1 MTILSIKDWEIVIS
15 KETRAISQAGFGK
28 PLILVTDIDHDFK
41 SYEDLEGVSEDFDE
55 DSKAYKMANRILGQT
70 PKPNEIAIMG
80 VTADEGEEGGG
91 TALSTV
97 LVSNLNRL
105 DKEFYFLTC
114 DDHSED
120 VVKALA
126 EWTESQQKM
135 YGFST
140 DDLELAGAIEEKG
153 YERTFFVVHEDPES
167 YPCEGWIGRCAPED
181 PGSITW
187 NFKTVAG
194 VTTSGVDSSDVKDL
208 NGNTYIEQHGERHM
222 YDGRTAS
229 GEWIDVIRS
238 QDYLYTRIDESIF
251 GTLLR
256 AKKVP
261 YTNTGISMIEA
272 AIEAPIK
279 QAANNGMIAE
289 DDGEYLYEITVPR
302 RSDTTVNDRAER
314 LLPNIEAVVYLAG
327 SVHGGKVNLI
337 IQV

>member
-1 MTILSIKDWEIVIS
+1 MTILAIKDWEILIS
-15 KETRAISQAGFGK
+15 RETRAVSQAGFGR
-28 PLILVTDIDHDFK
+28 PLILTTDKDHDFK
-41 SYEDLEGVSEDFDE
+41 LYEDLKDVVDDFDE
-55 DSKAYKMANRILGQT
+55 STEAYKMANRILGQT
-70 PKPNEIAIMG
+70 PKPKEIAILG
-80 VTADEGEEGGG
+80 VTADEGEEGDGPD
-91 TALSTV
+91 LPTV

-114 DDHSED
+114 DDHSEN

-140 DDLELAGAIEEKG
+140 DDMTLVESIEAKG
-153 YERTFFVVHEDPES
+153 YDRTFFVVHQDPTS

-187 NFKTVAG
+187 NFKSVSG
-194 VTTSGVDSSDVKDL
+194 ISTSGVDSNEVKAL

-314 LLPNIEAVVYLAG
+314 LLPDIEAVVTLAG
-327 SVHGGKVNLI
+327 AVHGGKINLI